1 MIKNNELV
9 NTIRYDARMRQRANV
24 LAHFDMR
31 QSKTKILF
39 DAIKRQIE
47 YGIDKGFQV
56 VYSNGARRSFKSY
69 IEMSVRSIVQNIALD
84 AM

>member
-24 LAHFDMR
+24 LTHFDMR
-31 QSKTKILF
+31 QSETKILF

-56 VYSNGARRSFKSY
+56 AYSNGARRSFKSY
-69 IEMSVRSIVQNIALD
+69 IEMSFRSIVQNIALD